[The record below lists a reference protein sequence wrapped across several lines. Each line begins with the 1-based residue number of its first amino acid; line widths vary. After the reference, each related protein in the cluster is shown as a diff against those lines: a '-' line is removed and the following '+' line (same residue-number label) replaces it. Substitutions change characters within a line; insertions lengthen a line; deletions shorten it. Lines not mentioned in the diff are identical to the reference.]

1 MADQNNVGSTGEQEV
16 PKPKE
21 EIIKEALRIEQSTMI
36 VAKSH
41 FTYAHFWSAFHLWLG
56 IPTTILAALV
66 TSVLFKTEK
75 SGLVI
80 FVSALVPALTAV
92 ATFLNPMKKAS
103 DHLKAGNAYLALNDK
118 TRIFRTI
125 DCWGA
130 DSINVLTKRL
140 KDLAEEKSK
149 LNRESPQPPSW
160 TYEAAKKGIKNGEAD
175 FDVDQNR
182 DLPA

>member
-41 FTYAHFWSAFHLWLG
+41 FIYAQFWSAFHLWLG
-56 IPTTILAALV
+56 IPTTILAAGVASALI
-66 TSVLFKTEK
+66 KADK
-75 SGLVI
+75 SGVAI
-80 FVSALVPALTAV
+80 FVSTLVPALTAV
-92 ATFLNPMKKAS
+92 ATFLNPIKKAS

-130 DSINVLTKRL
+130 DSVNVLTKRL

-149 LNRESPQPPSW
+149 LNRESPQPPAW
-160 TYEAAKKGIKNGEAD
+160 TYEAAKRGIKKGEAD